1 MCRGNAAACSAAA
14 RDKPVHANA
23 RAEGARQGASTFSK
37 AYASSAFVRVTHRR
51 FHDTP
56 IRAPRFCSEPCLPSA
71 RCQLLSSRALVLRI
85 TRPRESS
92 PACASA
98 GQAGAG
104 AWRGGKWSGRRGQLG
119 AVSGCAGPVSQTR
132 PRGPPASPPHCSAPC
147 RSRIQCKTE
156 RRNTECDEKF
166 TVSFLKKNEA

>member
-119 AVSGCAGPVSQTR
+119 AVSGCLDLFHKLALEALLHPRHTAVRRAGLEFNVKRNGGTR
-132 PRGPPASPPHCSAPC
+132 NVTKNS
-147 RSRIQCKTE
+147 RSL
-156 RRNTECDEKF
+156 F
-166 TVSFLKKNEA
+166 